1 MLVAFFFTQVKLF
14 TDTLVRTMVE
24 PRRRCYSLPA
34 VDLRKKAVGC
44 VIYVTVILAS
54 KLSRSS
60 FKGSPPRKQ
69 QNYTVDGTLEEH
81 FDDKY
86 LETFVEV
93 ELGELTRRT
102 DARVGS
108 SPRWDSLFNMVLHED
123 TGTLRFHLYESTPS
137 NVKYDYLA
145 SCEIKV
151 LQFFMLISAPNYTNM
166 DYGLHV
172 CRPCAQTQAGESFF
186 SV

>member
-1 MLVAFFFTQVKLF
+1 MKEANDLCGLFFFFTTQVKLF

-34 VDLRKKAVGC
+34 VDLRKKAVGG
-44 VIYVTVILAS
+44 VIYVTVISAS

-60 FKGSPPRKQ
+60 LKGSPLRRQ
-69 QNYTVDGTLEEH
+69 QSCSIDGISEEH
-81 FDDKY
+81 LDDKY
-86 LETFVEV
+86 LQTFVEV

-102 DARVGS
+102 DVRVGS
-108 SPRWDSLFNMVLHED
+108 SPRWDSLFNMILHED
-123 TGTLRFHLYESTPS
+123 TGTLRFQLYESTPS

-151 LQFFMLISAPNYTNM
+151 FP
-166 DYGLHV
+166 
-172 CRPCAQTQAGESFF
+172 
-186 SV
+186 